1 MTDDRRATTRE
12 REREE
17 CRIQASG
24 RETKRWYSERESSLG
39 LPEHNKAPSHCLVPL
54 SFSLFSILLPVCL
67 RFVRPTG
74 FFLCIWDNTV
84 CRFIGNFP
92 PTYPLYYFSCSY
104 KGAET
109 WLKRIRVFESTLR
122 DRADRGYVFP
132 TCSLAT
138 TISLSVFLFAVD
150 SGRQWRTTNCVRAHA
165 TFAASLQSYS
175 GSHELGIRAWKRGKL
190 GRGRKEGTSSEI
202 LEEDS

>member
-1 MTDDRRATTRE
+1 M
-12 REREE
+12 
-17 CRIQASG
+17 
-24 RETKRWYSERESSLG
+24 
-39 LPEHNKAPSHCLVPL
+39 
-54 SFSLFSILLPVCL
+54 CL

-92 PTYPLYYFSCSY
+92 PTYPSLYYFSCSY

-122 DRADRGYVFP
+122 DSRADRGYVFP
-132 TCSLAT
+132 TCSLAA
-138 TISLSVFLFAVD
+138 TISLSVFLFAID
-150 SGRQWRTTNCVRAHA
+150 SGRQLRTTNCVRAHA
-165 TFAASLQSYS
+165 TFTASLQSYS
-175 GSHELGIRAWKRGKL
+175 GSHGLGIRAWKRRKL